1 MIRPLPPPYA
11 DPARVDALLGDHG
24 HVALSPQGL
33 AAVLG
38 GGVDADDPLA
48 PLAHYWGDLPVDAHL
63 RDGGHYRRRRHGS
76 YVVQGGEVRTVP
88 HRAHWQPLDYNALHG
103 GLMRWFEPLQD
114 DFAGHAVLHSMLT
127 GLTARASAMRGTG
140 GPWFV
145 EAHAIRIT
153 TDGGIG
159 RPTPEGAHRDGVDL
173 VAVVLLDRHGIKGG
187 ETRVFEADGP
197 RGERFT
203 MTERGT
209 TLLIDDERTIH
220 ESTPIQPLGDDV
232 HGHRD
237 TLVLTWRRDG
247 FQAPD

>member
-127 GLTARASAMRGTG
+127 GLTARAS
-140 GPWFV
+140 
-145 EAHAIRIT
+145 
-153 TDGGIG
+153 
-159 RPTPEGAHRDGVDL
+159 
-173 VAVVLLDRHGIKGG
+173 
-187 ETRVFEADGP
+187 
-197 RGERFT
+197 
-203 MTERGT
+203 
-209 TLLIDDERTIH
+209 
-220 ESTPIQPLGDDV
+220 
-232 HGHRD
+232 
-237 TLVLTWRRDG
+237 
-247 FQAPD
+247 